1 LLLKVEERDV
11 RMIDDPKE
19 QLRAVVSRPL
29 ETGHFVP
36 ASSAINLEIGAASVR
51 GRSNP
56 QNTDHYLAIRLG
68 RLQETVTTSLGASDL
83 PSRFEEYSY
92 AMLVADGLGGDVGAR
107 ASRVALSALAHL
119 VIQYGRWNVR
129 VSPETAREIAAQVE
143 FFGGQVHGAVRE
155 ASRLDC
161 RLADMATSLTALY
174 VAEDNLFFA
183 HAGHSTA
190 FLLRDG
196 ILIQLTTSH
205 TLQQRR
211 HAADRVVPVDRT
223 KLDSGHRVTGMI
235 GGRPAA
241 PDLESE
247 HIKLLTG
254 DRLLLC
260 TNGLTDVLTQDRI
273 ADVLAARRH
282 AKEDCQQL
290 IDLAVAEGSPDDVT
304 VVLADYTVHRDRAV
318 AGLSASG

>member
-1 LLLKVEERDV
+1 
-11 RMIDDPKE
+11 MIDDPKE

-36 ASSAINLEIGAASVR
+36 ASSAIALEIGAASVC
-51 GRSNP
+51 GMSNP
-56 QNTDHYLAIRLG
+56 HNTDHFLALRLG
-68 RLQETVTTSLGASDL
+68 RLQETVTTSLAASDL
-83 PSRFEEYSY
+83 PSHFEEYSY
-92 AMLVADGLGGDVGAR
+92 AMLVADGLGAVGAR

-119 VIQYGRWNVR
+119 AIQYGQWNVR
-129 VSPETAREIAAQVE
+129 VNPETARAIVAQVE
-143 FFGGQVHGAVRE
+143 FLGGQVHDAVRD
-155 ASRLDC
+155 ASRSDC
-161 RLADMATSLTALY
+161 HLADMATSLTALY

-183 HAGHSTA
+183 HVGHSTA
-190 FLLRDG
+190 FLQRDG

-205 TLQQRR
+205 TLQQRP
-211 HAADRVVPVDRT
+211 HGADRIVPVDRT
-223 KLDSGHRVTGMI
+223 KLDSGHRVTEMI

-260 TNGLTDVLTQDRI
+260 TNGLTDVLTQDQI
-273 ADVLAARRH
+273 ADVLACCRH
-282 AKEDCQQL
+282 AKEDCRQL

-304 VVLADYTVHRDRAV
+304 VVLADYTVRRDRAD
-318 AGLSASG
+318 AGLSASA

>member
-1 LLLKVEERDV
+1 LLLTVEERNE

-19 QLRAVVSRPL
+19 QWRAVVSRPL
-29 ETGHFVP
+29 QATQFAPE
-36 ASSAINLEIGAASVR
+36 SSAIALEIGAASVC
-51 GRSNP
+51 GKSNSH
-56 QNTDHYLAIRLG
+56 NTDHYLAIRLG
-68 RLQETVTTSLGASDL
+68 RLQETVTASLAASDL

-92 AMLVADGLGGDVGAR
+92 AMLVADGLGTDVGAR

-119 VIQYGRWNVR
+119 AIQYGRWNVR
-129 VSPETAREIAAQVE
+129 VNPETAKEIAAQVE
-143 FFGGQVHGAVRE
+143 FFGGAVHDAVRD
-155 ASRLDC
+155 ASRSDF

-183 HAGHSTA
+183 HVGHSTA

-211 HAADRVVPVDRT
+211 RAVDRVTPLDQT
-223 KLDSGHRVTGMI
+223 KLDSGHRVTEMI

-241 PDLESE
+241 PDVENE

-273 ADVLAARRH
+273 ADVLAPRRDP
-282 AKEDCQQL
+282 KEDCRRL
-290 IDLAVAEGSPDDVT
+290 IDLAVAQGSSDDVT
-304 VVLADYTVHRDRAV
+304 VVLADYTLRSDRAN
-318 AGLSASG
+318 AQLPAIA